1 MRHVKP
7 IFLLYALCM
16 LYLCQ
21 VSESITCEIMN
32 NGDSEMSLSFADYA
46 PVSEN
51 TCGYL
56 ELFNFKL

>member
-1 MRHVKP
+1 
-7 IFLLYALCM
+7 M
-16 LYLCQ
+16 LYLSQ

-51 TCGYL
+51 TGGYL